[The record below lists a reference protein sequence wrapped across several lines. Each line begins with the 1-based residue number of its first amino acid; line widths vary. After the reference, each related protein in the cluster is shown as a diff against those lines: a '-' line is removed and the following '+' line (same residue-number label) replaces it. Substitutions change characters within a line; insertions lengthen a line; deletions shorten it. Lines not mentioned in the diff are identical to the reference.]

1 MKAERDQIKEKFDFL
16 MLEQQEKEKEINRL
30 YEKHKT
36 DFFNMNA
43 EKNIEIEELKSK
55 VAAEK
60 LKAQQDKNMLL
71 KDKRDMQDTLKELK
85 KQVKEFTRA
94 DVRSKRSS
102 VGGKGLAG
110 GRKSSVAVG
119 EVDKDTQTTLD
130 GDKITKLLANEK
142 KFKAL
147 KEQFDRAKEKLAK
160 SEKSRQ
166 ELLAKLQSKSSI
178 ELDSD
183 SEYTQGGSVK
193 ANSKAGTV
201 KNNEKQIEKE
211 EGISDASSELKS

>member
-1 MKAERDQIKEKFDFL
+1 
-16 MLEQQEKEKEINRL
+16 
-30 YEKHKT
+30 
-36 DFFNMNA
+36 MNA

-147 KEQFDRAKEKLAK
+147 KE
-160 SEKSRQ
+160 
-166 ELLAKLQSKSSI
+166 
-178 ELDSD
+178 
-183 SEYTQGGSVK
+183 
-193 ANSKAGTV
+193 
-201 KNNEKQIEKE
+201 
-211 EGISDASSELKS
+211 